1 MAQYAGAAGGRRAEE
16 GPVVRSFI
24 PTLLLVLAAL
34 LVACTKPLPADRAHY
49 AGDWRGNGV
58 SLLITAEGRVV
69 YHRREGGSTVSID
82 APLKAFDG
90 DDFEVGIGPL
100 VTRFDVGQPP
110 TEADGEWTMEVDGR
124 MLRREDD
131 GRPEGGGGRGA

>member
-1 MAQYAGAAGGRRAEE
+1 MR
-16 GPVVRSFI
+16 V
-24 PTLLLVLAAL
+24 LLPIVTVL
-34 LVACTKPLPADRAHY
+34 LVAVLTACAKPLPPDKVEY
-49 AGDWRGNGV
+49 AGDWRGSGV
-58 SLLITAEGRVV
+58 SLLITPEGQVV
-69 YHRREGGSTVSID
+69 YHRQEGGSTVSLD

-124 MLRREDD
+124 MLRRED
-131 GRPEGGGGRGA
+131 GESPKSKGEIAT

>member
-1 MAQYAGAAGGRRAEE
+1 MRILLSI
-16 GPVVRSFI
+16 V
-24 PTLLLVLAAL
+24 TLLLVAMLT
-34 LVACTKPLPADRAHY
+34 ACAKPLPADRKDY

-58 SLLITAEGRVV
+58 SLLITPEGQVV
-69 YHRREGGSTVSID
+69 YHRQEGGSTVSLD
-82 APLKAFDG
+82 APLKTFDG

-124 MLRREDD
+124 MLRRED
-131 GRPEGGGGRGA
+131 GEAPKAKGEIAT

>member
-1 MAQYAGAAGGRRAEE
+1 MRQRFLPA
-16 GPVVRSFI
+16 I
-24 PTLLLVLAAL
+24 LLLLAL
-34 LVACTKPLPADRAHY
+34 LTACAQPLPADRADY

-58 SLLITAEGRVV
+58 SLLITPEGQVV
-69 YHRREGGSTVSID
+69 YHRQEGGSTVSID

-110 TEADGEWTMEVDGR
+110 KEADGEWTMEVDGR
-124 MLRREDD
+124 MLRRED
-131 GRPEGGGGRGA
+131 GEAPKAKGEIAT

>member
-1 MAQYAGAAGGRRAEE
+1 MR
-16 GPVVRSFI
+16 I
-24 PTLLLVLAAL
+24 LLPIVTVL
-34 LVACTKPLPADRAHY
+34 LVAMLTACAKALPADRADY

-58 SLLITAEGRVV
+58 SLLITAEGQVV
-69 YHRREGGSTVSID
+69 YHRQEGGSTVSLD

-124 MLRREDD
+124 MLRRED
-131 GRPEGGGGRGA
+131 GGPPKSKGEIAT

>member
-1 MAQYAGAAGGRRAEE
+1 MTRCR
-16 GPVVRSFI
+16 P
-24 PTLLLVLAAL
+24 LVTSVLLAAL
-34 LVACTKPLPADRAHY
+34 LAACAKPLPADRRAY
-49 AGDWRGNGV
+49 AGDWRGSGV
-58 SLLITAEGRVV
+58 SLLITEDGRVV
-69 YHRREGGSTVSID
+69 YHRKEGGSTVSID

-110 TEADGEWTMEVDGR
+110 TEANGEWTMEVDGR

-131 GRPEGGGGRGA
+131 GGPRAKGELKA

>member
-1 MAQYAGAAGGRRAEE
+1 MRITTALA
-16 GPVVRSFI
+16 
-24 PTLLLVLAAL
+24 TCLLLGGCAQ
-34 LVACTKPLPADRAHY
+34 PLPADRADY

-58 SLLITAEGRVV
+58 SLLITPDGQVV

-82 APLKAFDG
+82 APLKGFDG

-110 TEADGEWTMEVDGR
+110 TEAGGEWTMEVDGR

-131 GRPEGGGGRGA
+131 GVTNTRGGIGT

>member
-1 MAQYAGAAGGRRAEE
+1 MRFTLAFA
-16 GPVVRSFI
+16 
-24 PTLLLVLAAL
+24 TCLLLFGCA
-34 LVACTKPLPADRAHY
+34 KPLPADRADY

-58 SLLITAEGRVV
+58 SLLITPDGHVL

-82 APLKAFDG
+82 APLKGFDG

-124 MLRREDD
+124 MLRRQGD
-131 GRPEGGGGRGA
+131 GASEAQGGIKT

>member
-1 MAQYAGAAGGRRAEE
+1 MRILHSIVTA
-16 GPVVRSFI
+16 
-24 PTLLLVLAAL
+24 LMLAM
-34 LVACTKPLPADRAHY
+34 LVACAKPIPAERMHY

-58 SLLITAEGRVV
+58 SLLITPEGQVV
-69 YHRREGGSTVSID
+69 YHRQEGGSTVSLD

-124 MLRREDD
+124 MLRRED
-131 GRPEGGGGRGA
+131 GESPKSKGEIAT

>member
-1 MAQYAGAAGGRRAEE
+1 VTRTRFPFA
-16 GPVVRSFI
+16 
-24 PTLLLVLAAL
+24 TLPLLAL
-34 LVACTKPLPADRAHY
+34 LTACAKPLPADRLHY
-49 AGDWRGNGV
+49 VGDWRGNGV
-58 SLLITAEGRVV
+58 SLLIAEDGNVV
-69 YHRREGGSTVSID
+69 YHREEGGSTVSID

-110 TEADGEWTMEVDGR
+110 QEVDGEWTMEVDGR

-131 GRPEGGGGRGA
+131 GRPRAKGELKA

>member
-1 MAQYAGAAGGRRAEE
+1 MMRITTALATCVLLAGCAQ
-16 GPVVRSFI
+16 
-24 PTLLLVLAAL
+24 
-34 LVACTKPLPADRAHY
+34 PLPPDRADY

-58 SLLITAEGRVV
+58 SLLITDDGNVV
-69 YHRREGGSTVSID
+69 YHRQEGSSTVSID
-82 APLKAFDG
+82 APLKGFDG
-90 DDFEVGIGPL
+90 DDFRVGIGPL

-131 GRPEGGGGRGA
+131 GASKGKGGIKA

>member
-1 MAQYAGAAGGRRAEE
+1 MR
-16 GPVVRSFI
+16 VRWCLAILLS
-24 PTLLLVLAAL
+24 TLLLNGCAQ
-34 LVACTKPLPADRAHY
+34 PLPADRADY

-58 SLLITAEGRVV
+58 SLLITPDGNVV
-69 YHRREGGSTVSID
+69 YHREEDGSTVSID
-82 APLKAFDG
+82 APLKGFDG

-131 GRPEGGGGRGA
+131 GTPELKNGLKA

>member
-1 MAQYAGAAGGRRAEE
+1 MTRTRFPFA
-16 GPVVRSFI
+16 
-24 PTLLLVLAAL
+24 TLPLLAL
-34 LVACTKPLPADRAHY
+34 LTACAKPLPADRLHY
-49 AGDWRGNGV
+49 VGDWRGNGV
-58 SLLITAEGRVV
+58 SLLIAEDGNVV
-69 YHRREGGSTVSID
+69 YHREEGGSTVSID

-110 TEADGEWTMEVDGR
+110 QEVDGEWTMEVDGR

-131 GRPEGGGGRGA
+131 GRPRAKGDLKA

>member
-1 MAQYAGAAGGRRAEE
+1 MRALALIAI
-16 GPVVRSFI
+16 GSV
-24 PTLLLVLAAL
+24 AAL
-34 LVACTKPLPADRAHY
+34 LTACAQPLPADRKDY

-58 SLLITAEGRVV
+58 SLLITAEGQVV
-69 YHRREGGSTVSID
+69 YHRQEGGSTVSID

-110 TEADGEWTMEVDGR
+110 KEADGEWTMEVDGR
-124 MLRREDD
+124 MLRRE
-131 GRPEGGGGRGA
+131 EGEAPKAQGEIAT